1 MLGNNMFRS
10 SKTPPP
16 FRETSPQPQS
26 PYSWGR
32 NSNDGL
38 MSSPT
43 LDDSPP
49 SESDAPPPV
58 PKHAPKDLKGFEYL
72 SVGEQH
78 SNGAPLPT
86 PTRPALRTQN
96 SFSRSGADGDAD
108 ARMVRESFIAREQS
122 YSASPLGRPQNARAS
137 NLLQPPSKTVSA
149 MSSDNSLHTASTS
162 SSGST
167 TPLPVIATSRHTRD
181 VTPVSHPGA
190 VPGTSSTNTT
200 PRAAKARPTEYEDEP
215 LFDSSIASAI
225 LAAETHS
232 SLPSQRKQ
240 TANKVMTAA
249 EFKQKQKMMPAS
261 GKDAAESD
269 SGDDYEDDEDDPKI
283 LAQQRRLREEKE
295 AKHMLWRQQ
304 MKKEIGDQSVPD
316 PSGFSNRST
325 PHFSLNG
332 PSVGGADVADSEEDD
347 SDTPLA
353 ILVAHGFP
361 GKNNPPD
368 PRHSANSFVGVRP
381 ISQVGGTPSRPS
393 SGRLPPFARGLPG
406 PEDIPYVGA
415 SNLVNPVNRQSLGM
429 NRLGA
434 PSVYGGSAM
443 EVNPIV
449 PPGGLVGIIAEE
461 ERMKSM
467 RRGSPNSG
475 GNFNKA
481 APRQSQQANIQQ
493 MTMGMGMPVG
503 GMGSPYG
510 MMPPQPQMGGG
521 GFDQHAFNQ
530 QMMAIMQQQNQLI
543 QSMTQMGYGA
553 PPGMPPMGMQ
563 GMPMG
568 QMQGMPMPGLSPQSR
583 PMSVMSNMGGMG
595 GPNVGSRPPLQQA
608 RTMSMAGP
616 RSSMP
621 PRSMT
626 MGDMQYP
633 PSMFAMQNPNYTPS
647 IAPSERSNLGQ
658 PGRYRPV
665 NTAKFNDGG
674 STITAGSTYQP
685 SNPDFLS
692 ATIHNGKKTHV
703 AQPVEDEEEGWST
716 HADARRN
723 TRRL

>member
-1 MLGNNMFRS
+1 MLGNSMFRM
-10 SKTPPP
+10 SKTPSP
-16 FRETSPQPQS
+16 FRENSPQPQS

-43 LDDSPP
+43 LQDSPP
-49 SESDAPPPV
+49 SGSDLPPPV
-58 PKHAPKDLKGFEYL
+58 PKHTSKDLRAFEYL
-72 SVGEQH
+72 AIEEQQ
-78 SNGAPLPT
+78 SDSTPLPT
-86 PTRPALRTQN
+86 PSRPALRTQN

-108 ARMVRESFIAREQS
+108 AKLVRESFIAREQS
-122 YSASPLGRPQNARAS
+122 YSGSPLGRPQNARAS
-137 NLLQPPSKTVSA
+137 TLLHPPNKTISA
-149 MSSDNSLHTASTS
+149 MSSDNSLKTASTS

-167 TPLPVIATSRHTRD
+167 TPLPFSVNSRHTRD
-181 VTPVSHPGA
+181 ITPVAHPSVGL
-190 VPGTSSTNTT
+190 GSSSTSTT
-200 PRAAKARPTEYEDEP
+200 PRASKAKPTEVDDEP

-225 LAAETHS
+225 FAAEAHS

-240 TANKVMTAA
+240 AANKVMTAA
-249 EFKQKQKMMPAS
+249 EFKQKQTMVTTS
-261 GKDAAESD
+261 GRDEADSD
-269 SGDDYEDDEDDPKI
+269 SGDDYEDDEDDPKF
-283 LAQQRRLREEKE
+283 LAQQRRIREEKE

-332 PSVGGADVADSEEDD
+332 PMGGSASPTENEEDD

-381 ISQVGGTPSRPS
+381 MSQIGGAPPRPT
-393 SGRLPPFARGLPG
+393 SGKLPPFARGLPG
-406 PEDIPYVGA
+406 PEDIPYVGG

-429 NRLGA
+429 NRLGTQ
-434 PSVYGGSAM
+434 SNYGGSVM
-443 EVNPIV
+443 DVNPIV

-461 ERMKSM
+461 ERLKSM

-481 APRQSQQANIQQ
+481 LPRQSQQANIQQ
-493 MTMGMGMPVG
+493 MTMGMGVPMG

-510 MMPPQPQMGGG
+510 MMPTQPQMPGG
-521 GFDQHAFNQ
+521 GFDQQAFNQ

-543 QSMTQMGYGA
+543 QSMTQMGYSA
-553 PPGMPPMGMQ
+553 PPGMP

-568 QMQGMPMPGLSPQSR
+568 QMQGIPMPGLPPQSR
-583 PMSVMSNMGGMG
+583 PMSVASNMGGMG
-595 GPNVGSRPPLQQA
+595 GSHLGPRPPLHQT
-608 RTMSMAGP
+608 RTMSMVGP
-616 RSSMP
+616 RAHMP
-621 PRSMT
+621 PRAMT
-626 MGDMQYP
+626 MMDMQYP
-633 PSMFAMQNPNYTPS
+633 PSMFASQNPNYTPS

-692 ATIHNGKKTHV
+692 ATIHAGKRSHAA
-703 AQPVEDEEEGWST
+703 AQPAEDEEEGWST
-716 HADARRN
+716 HADSRRN